1 MVRICSDKCFSNHA
15 VNISQR
21 HTNTIYNVAACL
33 ARLADF
39 EWQKSCECVR
49 RFSPTI
55 GPLGNF
61 RSLCEGGWSKPIP
74 PDLPDIT
81 SPNDVQTTQMELKA
95 RLHPIEE
102 DIRQSRATPE
112 PSNSPEQPRV
122 AMRSYPS
129 GTFTNKEN
137 SPDPV
142 QDAQVGRDL
151 QPVLTKWV
159 PASTNVSTTVPDVA
173 LPTLSTD
180 TLEPPK
186 ALSVDPHT
194 GSVRSLSAF
203 PVPPTHFPIPPP
215 HTPHRQQ
222 STNSQSMQSSTSTS
236 RLEFPSRSPL
246 AESPT
251 SAHEDLGVERAEVSP
266 RNGHIDSAATHSAGE
281 PAPEQFNYKRSTTL
295 EAAELTQEQPLLDV
309 INDRESQ
316 RRSSHQ
322 PQPPSRHGS
331 VPWNSRQTSPPAH
344 LSSNSV
350 DIKPLTLYRDKE
362 SPTNREYNNLNI
374 NSPRMTGNYKY
385 SRLVERTDTG
395 TSAGGSI
402 VAAMRTRYDNN
413 VCCNSLA

>member
-1 MVRICSDKCFSNHA
+1 MVRMCSDKCFSDHA

-21 HTNTIYNVAACL
+21 HSNTIYNVAACL
-33 ARLADF
+33 ARLADV

-81 SPNDVQTTQMELKA
+81 SPNDMPTRQMELKA

-102 DIRQSRATPE
+102 DIRQSSVTPE
-112 PSNSPEQPRV
+112 PSNSAEQPRV

-142 QDAQVGRDL
+142 QDSQVGRDP

-159 PASTNVSTTVPDVA
+159 PASTNVSTTFPDVA
-173 LPTLSTD
+173 LPSLSTD

-186 ALSVDPHT
+186 APSVDPHT

-203 PVPPTHFPIPPP
+203 PVPPRHFPIPPP
-215 HTPHRQQ
+215 HSPHRQQ
-222 STNSQSMQSSTSTS
+222 STNSQSIQSSTSTS

-251 SAHEDLGVERAEVSP
+251 SAHEDLSVERAEVST
-266 RNGHIDSAATHSAGE
+266 RNGHIDSAATHSVAE
-281 PAPEQFNYKRSTTL
+281 SAPEQFNYKRTATL
-295 EAAELTQEQPLLDV
+295 EAALTQGQPLLDV

-316 RRSSHQ
+316 GRSSHQ
-322 PQPPSRHGS
+322 PQPPSPQS
-331 VPWNSRQTSPPAH
+331 VPWNSRQTSPLAH

-350 DIKPLTLYRDKE
+350 DIKPLKLYRDKE
-362 SPTNREYNNLNI
+362 SPTNKEYNS
-374 NSPRMTGNYKY
+374 NSPTGNYKY

-413 VCCNSLA
+413 VCYDSLA

>member
-1 MVRICSDKCFSNHA
+1 MCSDKCFSDHA

-81 SPNDVQTTQMELKA
+81 SPNDVPTTQMELKA

-102 DIRQSRATPE
+102 DIRQSSATPE

-122 AMRSYPS
+122 GMRSYPS
-129 GTFTNKEN
+129 ATFTNKEN
-137 SPDPV
+137 SPDHV
-142 QDAQVGRDL
+142 QDSQVGRDP

-159 PASTNVSTTVPDVA
+159 PASTNVSTTLPDVA
-173 LPTLSTD
+173 LPSLSTD

-186 ALSVDPHT
+186 APSVDPHT

-203 PVPPTHFPIPPP
+203 PAPPRHFPIPP

-222 STNSQSMQSSTSTS
+222 STIQSSTSTS

-251 SAHEDLGVERAEVSP
+251 SAHEDLSVERAEVSS
-266 RNGHIDSAATHSAGE
+266 RNGHIDSAATHSG
-281 PAPEQFNYKRSTTL
+281 EQFNYKRPATL
-295 EAAELTQEQPLLDV
+295 EAATLAQEQPLMDV
-309 INDRESQ
+309 INDRELQ
-316 RRSSHQ
+316 RRPSYQ
-322 PQPPSRHGS
+322 PQPPSPHGS
-331 VPWNSRQTSPPAH
+331 VPWNSRQTSPLAH

-350 DIKPLTLYRDKE
+350 DIKPLKLYRDKE
-362 SPTNREYNNLNI
+362 SPTNREYNS
-374 NSPRMTGNYKY
+374 NSPISTMAGNYKH

-413 VCCNSLA
+413 VCYDSLA